1 MTLRS
6 LTPRYRPLAWLL
18 VVFLVI
24 STATRLV
31 LLGAAGSGVPVN
43 PLYWLDVFA
52 IVLGFD
58 LLTFFYFAWPLVLL
72 LWLLPHRWL
81 MARRGRWLLIAVAWL
96 LVASLLFIAV
106 SEWTFWEE
114 FQTRFNFIA
123 VDYLVYTTEVIGNIR
138 ESYPVPAILT
148 ALFVVTTAIC
158 WACRRWIVAG
168 QGDDVPFRRRSAVTL
183 GWLVVTVL
191 GTWLVSADWKD
202 RSSNEYVNELAG
214 NGIYQFFAA
223 YRSAGLDYDRFYLS
237 HPTRT
242 AFEGLRVLL
251 KTPEATY
258 VNNDPMDITRN
269 IMARRP
275 VRKLNVVLISVESL
289 SAEYS
294 RTYGSTKNLTPELD
308 KLSASSLVFGNLYA
322 TGTRTVRGLE
332 ALSLS
337 VPPTPGESIVKR
349 PGNEDLFSLAGV
361 FNDQGYV
368 SEFLYGG
375 YGAFDNM
382 NYFFA
387 HNGYVVKDRADIPKD
402 TIHAAN
408 VWGVADEDLYTM
420 ALGEFDRLHGQGKPF
435 FAHIMTTSNHR
446 PYTFPEGRVRMP
458 QGLRDSAV
466 AYTDWAI
473 GDLIKRASSKP
484 WFKDTVFVVT
494 ADHCASSGGIAALP
508 AFRYHIPLWV
518 YAPGQIAPARV
529 DRLMS
534 QVDIPPTL
542 LGLLGFSY
550 RSRFYGQDLFALEP
564 GRERAFIGNYQ
575 KLGYLRND
583 RLIQLGPKRVA
594 EEVIPSF
601 DADKPQ
607 PLVTPDPVLVKDAVD
622 YYQTASYRFQHGLMK
637 RVPSANPSGV
647 ATAQP

>member
-6 LTPRYRPLAWLL
+6 LTSRYRPLAWLL

-24 STATRLV
+24 STATRVV

-52 IVLGFD
+52 IGLGFD
-58 LLTFFYFAWPLVLL
+58 LPTFVYFAWPLVLL

-81 MARRGRWLLIAVAWL
+81 VARRGRWLLIAVAWL
-96 LVASLLFIAV
+96 LVATLLFIAV

-123 VDYLVYTTEVIGNIR
+123 VDYLVYTSEVIGNIR

-148 ALFVVTTAIC
+148 GLFAVTTAVC

-168 QGDDVPFRRRSAVTL
+168 QGNDVPFRRRSAVTL

-191 GTWLVSADWKD
+191 GTWLVSAAWKD
-202 RSSNEYVNELAG
+202 RSSNEYVTELAG
-214 NGIYQFFAA
+214 KGIYQFFAA

-242 AFEGLRVLL
+242 AFEGLRSLL

-269 IMARRP
+269 IAARRP
-275 VRKLNVVLISVESL
+275 ARKLNVVLISVESL

-294 RTYGSTKNLTPELD
+294 RTYGSTKDLTPELD

-332 ALSLS
+332 ALALS

-349 PGNEDLFSLAGV
+349 PDNEDLFSLADV

-387 HNGYVVKDRADIPKD
+387 HNGYVVKDRENIPKE
-402 TIHAAN
+402 TIHSAN

-420 ALGEFDRLHGQGKPF
+420 AIGEFDRVHAGGKPF

-446 PYTFPEGRVRMP
+446 PYTFPEGRVKMP
-458 QGLRDSAV
+458 QLQRNSAV

-473 GDLIKRASSKP
+473 GDFIRRASTKP
-484 WFKDTVFVVT
+484 WFANTVFVIT

-508 AFRYHIPLWV
+508 TFRYRIPLWI
-518 YAPGQIAPARV
+518 YAPAQIAPGRIER
-529 DRLMS
+529 RLS
-534 QVDIPPTL
+534 QIDIPPTV
-542 LGLLGFSY
+542 LGLLGMSY
-550 RSRFYGQDLFALEP
+550 TTRFYGEDLFDLEP
-564 GRERAFIGNYQ
+564 CRERAFIGNYQ
-575 KLGYLRND
+575 KLGYLRGD
-583 RLIQLGPKRVA
+583 RLVQLGPKRTA
-594 EEVIPSF
+594 EEVRPAFTNDQVQPAIP
-601 DADKPQ
+601 
-607 PLVTPDPVLVKDAVD
+607 
-622 YYQTASYRFQHGLMK
+622 
-637 RVPSANPSGV
+637 
-647 ATAQP
+647 